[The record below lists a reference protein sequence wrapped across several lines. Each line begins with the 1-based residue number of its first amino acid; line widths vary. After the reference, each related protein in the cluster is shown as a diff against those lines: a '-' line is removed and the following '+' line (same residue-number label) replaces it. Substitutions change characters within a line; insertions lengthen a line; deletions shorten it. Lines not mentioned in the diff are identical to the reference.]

1 MARSAILVMTL
12 PFIGL
17 LLTSCGQTASLI
29 PAASPDQG
37 SEGKASSTE
46 PFAQFK
52 DIPIPGGAEMD
63 MERSIILGSQDTW
76 TGRVH
81 LSSQHIGDQ
90 AVRVLQVGDARIRL
104 ERSHQRA
111 GRDKRTN
118 LHTRFPGR
126 YDPDFGQQDPGRS
139 GHRHHFAHGWQILIW
154 S

>member
-1 MARSAILVMTL
+1 MTL

-17 LLTSCGQTASLI
+17 LLTSCGQTAGLI

-81 LSSQHIGDQ
+81 LQVNISATKLFEFYKLEMPGFGWKEVTS
-90 AVRVLQVGDARIRL
+90 VRAAISVLTYIRDS
-104 ERSHQRA
+104 RVA
-111 GRDKRTN
+111 TI
-118 LHTRFPGR
+118 
-126 YDPDFGQQDPGRS
+126 
-139 GHRHHFAHGWQILIW
+139 QILANKIQGAVVTVTI
-154 S
+154 SPMGGKS

>member
-1 MARSAILVMTL
+1 MARSAILVMML
-12 PFIGL
+12 LFVGL

-81 LSSQHIGDQ
+81 LQVNISATKLFEFYKLEMPGFGWKEVTS
-90 AVRVLQVGDARIRL
+90 VRAAISVLTYIRDS
-104 ERSHQRA
+104 RVA
-111 GRDKRTN
+111 TI
-118 LHTRFPGR
+118 
-126 YDPDFGQQDPGRS
+126 
-139 GHRHHFAHGWQILIW
+139 QILADKIQGAVVTVTI
-154 S
+154 SPMGGKS

>member
-81 LSSQHIGDQ
+81 LQVNISATKLFEFYKLEMPGFGWKEVTS
-90 AVRVLQVGDARIRL
+90 VRAAISVLTYIRDS
-104 ERSHQRA
+104 RVA
-111 GRDKRTN
+111 TI
-118 LHTRFPGR
+118 
-126 YDPDFGQQDPGRS
+126 
-139 GHRHHFAHGWQILIW
+139 QILANKIQGAVVTVTI
-154 S
+154 SPMGGKS

>member
-76 TGRVH
+76 TGRVY
-81 LSSQHIGDQ
+81 
-90 AVRVLQVGDARIRL
+90 LQVNISATKLFEFYKLEMPGFGWKEVTSVRAAISVLTYIRDS
-104 ERSHQRA
+104 RVA
-111 GRDKRTN
+111 TI
-118 LHTRFPGR
+118 
-126 YDPDFGQQDPGRS
+126 
-139 GHRHHFAHGWQILIW
+139 QILANKIQGAVVTVTI
-154 S
+154 SPMGGKS

>member
-76 TGRVH
+76 TGRVY
-81 LSSQHIGDQ
+81 
-90 AVRVLQVGDARIRL
+90 LQVNISATKLFEFYKLEMPGFGWKEVTSVRAAISVLTYIRDS
-104 ERSHQRA
+104 RVA
-111 GRDKRTN
+111 TI
-118 LHTRFPGR
+118 
-126 YDPDFGQQDPGRS
+126 
-139 GHRHHFAHGWQILIW
+139 QILADKIQGAVVTVTI
-154 S
+154 SPMGGKS